1 MIYLAADHRGF
12 RLKEELKKM
21 LERDIYDCRDLG
33 AFEYD
38 KDDDYPKI
46 SINLAKAVTKDKVK
60 GILVCGSGTGAS
72 IAANKVC
79 GARAGL
85 CTSVRQAQAS
95 RNDDD
100 INILCLSADWISF
113 EDNENIV
120 KTFINTLFSGEE
132 RHIRRIEQINDYE
145 SKKCK

>member
-12 RLKEELKKM
+12 RLKEEIKKM
-21 LERDIYDCRDLG
+21 LERDIYDYRDLG
-33 AFEYD
+33 AFEYN
-38 KDDDYPKI
+38 KDDDYPTI
-46 SINLAKAVTKDKVK
+46 SIKLAKAVVKDKVK
-60 GILVCGSGTGAS
+60 GILVCGSGAGAS

-79 GARAGL
+79 GSRAGL
-85 CTSVRQAQAS
+85 CTSFRQAQAS

-100 INILCLSADWISF
+100 INILCLSADWVSL
-113 EDNENIV
+113 EENENIV
-120 KTFINTLFSGEE
+120 KTFINTLFSGED